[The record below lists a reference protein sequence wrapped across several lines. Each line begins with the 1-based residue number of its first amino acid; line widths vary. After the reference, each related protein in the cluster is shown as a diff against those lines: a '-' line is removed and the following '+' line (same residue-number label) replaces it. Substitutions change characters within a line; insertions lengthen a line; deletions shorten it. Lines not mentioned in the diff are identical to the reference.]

1 MNVPFDTFSSAQFV
15 FCTLADDRAQE
26 RERIRE
32 KHLKRRLK
40 DRGDRTEEVGVSLGG
55 ATLGSYV
62 PEEDDESEDGSS
74 TGSAGSGEDDS
85 GSERSGD
92 DEEEDGSEDESSGES
107 EETEPRRGKAKPM
120 SLQEQ
125 EQAVLAMLQ
134 GRKK

>member
-1 MNVPFDTFSSAQFV
+1 MTPFRLPNSCFV
-15 FCTLADDRAQE
+15 LVADDRAQE

-92 DEEEDGSEDESSGES
+92 EEEEDGSEDESSGES
-107 EETEPRRGKAKPM
+107 EETEPRRGGKNKPM